1 MKHEGFPWTDVGP
14 GPEPRLPSDFASR
27 VIEQA
32 RMTQSRKRRARIGIG
47 LSAGF
52 AALLATLLWMRST
65 SSDQQTVAQTSRPA
79 ASSPIVADV
88 GNDTWNDLPDTD
100 LVTVLMPGA
109 RQAEKFDAYYG
120 AAAWDSY
127 ASWNPEAY
135 DASRTQ

>member
-32 RMTQSRKRRARIGIG
+32 RMAQARKRRARIGIG

-52 AALLATLLWMRST
+52 AALIATLLWMRST
-65 SSDQQTVAQTSRPA
+65 PSDQQTLAQAARPA
-79 ASSPIVADV
+79 ASSSNITDAS
-88 GNDTWNDLPDTD
+88 NDTWNDLPGTD
-100 LVTVLMPGA
+100 LATVLMPGA

-127 ASWNPEAY
+127 ASWDPEAY

>member
-1 MKHEGFPWTDVGP
+1 MKHEGFPWTDIGP
-14 GPEPRLPSDFASR
+14 GPEPLLRSDFASR

-32 RMTQSRKRRARIGIG
+32 RTARARKRRARTGIG

-52 AALLATLLWMRST
+52 AALLAMLLWMRST